1 MKELELIQDWKD
13 IKGYEGLYKIS
24 NYGKVFNCK
33 SRKLVKVVKAKRSDN
48 TGNGYGYRV
57 CLYKDKKYK
66 QFGIGKL
73 VAEHFVN
80 NPYNY
85 KQIYYIDGNPGNYKY
100 TNIQWGLT
108 SKDTKIVVDGLIFN
122 SLKEY
127 KEFCKRNQ
135 QAQYLMNLNEICDVK
150 IPTLQEI
157 NAEFKI

>member
-33 SRKLVKVVKAKRSDN
+33 TKKLIKVIKCKKSRVN
-48 TGNGYGYRV
+48 TYEYRI
-57 CLYKDKKYK
+57 CLHKDKKEK
-66 QFGIGKL
+66 QFRIGQL

-85 KQIYYIDGNPGNYKY
+85 KYIYYIDGNPAHYSYN
-100 TNIQWGLT
+100 NIQWGP
-108 SKDTKIVVDGLIFN
+108 SHIDTKIVVDGIIFN

-127 KEFCKRNQ
+127 KEFCKKNERV
-135 QAQYLMNLNEICDVK
+135 QYLMNLDEICEVT